1 MPEQLPYILILF
13 YSRTG
18 QTAELASQIARGVA
32 RVSGIE
38 ARLRSVPPVSPDTD
52 ASLPPVPESGAPYA
66 SKNDLAH
73 CSGLAIGS
81 PTRFGNMAAPLKY
94 FLDTTGDLWLSGAL
108 AGKPAG
114 AFTSTGSLH
123 GGQEATLMTMM
134 VPLLHH
140 GMVICGLPYSEKGLN
155 ETETGGTPYGPSH
168 WSGTGE
174 QQPLSTHEKALCQ
187 AFGERLAKLALK
199 LTD

>member
-13 YSRTG
+13 YSRNG
-18 QTAELASQIARGVA
+18 QTAELASHIGRGVA

-52 ASLPPVPESGAPYA
+52 ASLPPVPDSGAPYA
-66 SKNDLAH
+66 SKADLAQ
-73 CSGLAIGS
+73 CAGLAIGS
-81 PTRFGNMAAPLKY
+81 PTRFGNMAAPLKH

-108 AGKPAG
+108 EGKPAG

-140 GMVICGLPYSEKGLN
+140 GMVICGLPYSEKNLN
-155 ETETGGTPYGPSH
+155 ETETGGTPYGPTH

-174 QQPLSTHEKALCQ
+174 QQPLSAHEKALCQ
-187 AFGERLAKLALK
+187 AFGERLARLALK
-199 LTD
+199 LAN

>member
-1 MPEQLPYILILF
+1 MPEQLPYILIVF
-13 YSRTG
+13 YSRNG

-73 CSGLAIGS
+73 CAGLAIGS